1 LARKKLKE
9 YLKKEFRIKR
19 ASMYLRRCRELGHTL
34 VWIIWVWMIVKRKT
48 KKKMKRKQ
56 KLKIK

>member
-1 LARKKLKE
+1 LKE